1 MNKLEN
7 GEWRIKEI
15 TNLIELLEHIK
26 EEEIARAKE
35 VDKTAKE
42 NIYKHVTG
50 YLKEGSRNSSGGW
63 FPTYTLSM
71 TVDIKNTTDAL

>member
-42 NIYKHVTG
+42 NIYKHVT
-50 YLKEGSRNSSGGW
+50 
-63 FPTYTLSM
+63 PM
-71 TVDIKNTTDAL
+71 